1 MRRFAPIDLID
12 NACPL
17 VARIFLFFL
26 IKKPRSSHKVKSTI
40 EINLILSVLFCQ
52 SRKKNEKLHFPNFRK
67 AFPKDQSVFSKR
79 ALILATAKAS
89 ANRNSTQN
97 FLNAVESWVTTA
109 NLDSLVK
116 NNSASTIYM
125 TPVRSIN
132 SNSWRGSPVSIT
144 KVRKSESSNGT
155 PIQKSACRL

>member
-1 MRRFAPIDLID
+1 MKRKEEVSNYVIYP
-12 NACPL
+12 
-17 VARIFLFFL
+17 FLPKQ
-26 IKKPRSSHKVKSTI
+26 KKGSPRSSSEANNCI
-40 EINLILSVLFCQ
+40 F
-52 SRKKNEKLHFPNFRK
+52 NFRK
-67 AFPKDQSVFSKR
+67 AFPADQSVFSLR
-79 ALILATAKAS
+79 ALILATAEAS

-97 FLNAVESWVTTA
+97 FLIAVESWVTTA

>member
-1 MRRFAPIDLID
+1 MKRKEEVSNYVIYP
-12 NACPL
+12 
-17 VARIFLFFL
+17 FLPKQ
-26 IKKPRSSHKVKSTI
+26 KKGPPRSSSEANNCI
-40 EINLILSVLFCQ
+40 F
-52 SRKKNEKLHFPNFRK
+52 NFRK
-67 AFPKDQSVFSKR
+67 AFPADQSVFSLR
-79 ALILATAKAS
+79 ATANAF